1 MNMINNEMTMP
12 GSRVREGHAS
22 TVLSIVGRERM
33 LPVVSAGTRF
43 FMRGA
48 FGWRTVASRIIA
60 GDFDPASIERAVAR
74 EAATVAMINVAQ
86 CDDAVTRRV
95 YLALI
100 GGAGHEA
107 FHRLYSQQGS
117 LTTRAIGAAIAPV
130 AANPSFSWGKYAQL
144 LLDLQNVFEDTFIE
158 RIGNSE
164 FPGVRTKLCDLAD
177 FIVRQEQE
185 SRVAAGNPAITV
197 PAAVFTALRDIGLG
211 YNTETVRGNLLAIKA
226 ECPSGYGLVAA
237 GGVLHGILLRSIPDV
252 STPAAIAA
260 AKRALLDGVTLTL
273 ALEALV
279 LLANAS
285 QGKPGAGEP
294 GKGEPGKGEPGKG
307 EPGKGEPGK
316 GEPGKGKPG
325 EGKPGEGKPGEGKP
339 GAGKPGEGKPGEGK
353 PGEGKPGE
361 GKPGEGKP
369 GAGKPGAGKPGAGGA
384 PSDSG
389 VTAGEMLAQHAA
401 SGSGTL
407 DSNSALEAGVRAE
420 NAKEAVT
427 YEAAPYRPLTTAF
440 DEIVRV
446 KPQASNEASFKDISR
461 NVRKGTAYLK
471 TRLATVFHA
480 LENSGVEHG
489 VRKGP
494 QLSGRMLVNSH
505 CEMLGGSM
513 PTRAYMER
521 APQIDMS
528 VAAAMVIDESSS
540 MHGKLRETCAIAY
553 TLGDALDGIG
563 AKSMAVG
570 FRAKSIPNGGL
581 ADLPFD
587 QHVGTHRQHAMAYDI
602 FKDWGESFKASAP
615 RLREIRAHGGTP
627 MSDGVEFALNELS
640 KRPEGYRVMFVL
652 TDGQPDSAHQ
662 GVLKTQ
668 LQRCAEAGILVVGV
682 GLGSGSE
689 YVSDVFHDSVYA
701 SNLNDL
707 PKLIV
712 AKLEALVR
720 TRHTLAKRGRTVRA
734 A

>member
-1 MNMINNEMTMP
+1 MMNNEMAMP
-12 GSRVREGHAS
+12 GSRVREGHAA

-33 LPVVSAGTRF
+33 LPVISAGTRF
-43 FMRGA
+43 FMRGP

-158 RIGNSE
+158 RIGNAE

-211 YNTETVRGNLLAIKA
+211 YSTLTVRENLLAIKA

-294 GKGEPGKGEPGKG
+294 GKGKPGAGKPGAGEPGKG
-307 EPGKGEPGK
+307 EPGKGEPGA

-325 EGKPGEGKPGEGKP
+325 E
-339 GAGKPGEGKPGEGK
+339 
-353 PGEGKPGE
+353 
-361 GKPGEGKP
+361 
-369 GAGKPGAGKPGAGGA
+369 GKPGAGGA

-407 DSNSALEAGVRAE
+407 DSNSALEAGVKAE

-446 KPQASNEASFKDISR
+446 KPQASNEKSFEDISR

-513 PTRAYMER
+513 PSRAYMER

-570 FRAKSIPNGGL
+570 FRSKGIPNGGL

-627 MSDGVEFALNELS
+627 MADGIEFALNELS
-640 KRPEGYRVMFVL
+640 KRQEGYRVIFVL

-707 PKLIV
+707 PKLLV
-712 AKLEALVR
+712 AKLETLVR